1 MKEELQEILDDHKS
15 QIIDMVK
22 EDAEEAK
29 RLKTATATAQAIGG
43 TLGIPAGSSL
53 IDQVMHGAVKAFQT
67 TSSVATGS
75 SPAPSSGSN
84 DSPAGR
90 DAGGAAPA
98 AGPRSRI
105 PAESHPVLAAYM
117 HPHLADLPQRTYT
130 RPELDAQLNM
140 AAAQDLKEQ
149 AKRLG
154 SDNMRNKAEA
164 VHYIS
169 TLVWTKVAKP

>member
-1 MKEELQEILDDHKS
+1 MNEVIRYIFS
-15 QIIDMVK
+15 RM
-22 EDAEEAK
+22 A
-29 RLKTATATAQAIGG
+29 
-43 TLGIPAGSSL
+43 PP
-53 IDQVMHGAVKAFQT
+53 
-67 TSSVATGS
+67 TGS

-117 HPHLADLPQRTYT
+117 HPHLADLLPQRTYT
-130 RPELDAQLNM
+130 RPELDAQLNL
-140 AAAQDLKEQ
+140 AAAQDLKDQ

-154 SDNMRNKAEA
+154 SENMRNKAEA